1 MEFNKTIE
9 RIDSFLKSSSPNPRI
24 VNFNNREQ
32 MNDFIKHYDM
42 SKLKI
47 IDVCKEDKDK
57 YIQLSDIYYELS
69 QANEN
74 VMLIHATSQ
83 LLLEGKEVLSNFIK
97 NIISKSFP
105 GFHVIIVTYQCEKEL
120 NSIDPRYRNF
130 VYKVTGEEDRRNPKI
145 FFSSNKKCL
154 GNPCVN
160 GINSIGRHVE
170 DAELDELY
178 CFTKFKKDDFPYS
191 TYTIADL
198 NDTFD
203 LVARMDTNVTELSK
217 DFGTSEQWEYAFDQ
231 LRLYDT
237 WENLIYNKFH
247 VNAIG
252 LSTLVGN
259 FENYNDNDQWLF
271 FVGLKLFGSD
281 RAYLRK
287 VLHHAK
293 NIDEFKDG
301 IFNIILDSEPADADF
316 IDLYHERKELI
327 RHLGN
332 EQARMEKFC
341 KLVSQKEEK
350 LIYYL
355 TDLYPTENQKLI
367 EYLSRYHN
375 AFKPEKLF
383 DLVCMINGTLK
394 SYLDQF
400 NLGSSMLNKYFDQY
414 KRQKLCNYISDD
426 FQENVLKEARE
437 RNFNKI
443 QPRSSI
449 VSNLDDIEDSD
460 IYFIDALGV
469 EYLGYISNVC
479 NELGMR
485 SHVSIGVSN
494 LPTLTS
500 FNKDFVDILKNK
512 GANFVPNE
520 NGFKELDNIKHEGA
534 NNISFEK
541 NELPTHIF
549 EELSVIKNILI
560 KINTQLKNTSS
571 NKAIIV
577 SDHGASRLAVINKHE
592 NKWEMSSRGEHA
604 GRCCPVSDFD
614 ECPEYATEEN
624 DYWVLANYDRFK
636 GSRKANVEVH
646 GGATLEEVL
655 VPVIEISLGERHIE
669 IIVESK
675 TVKFTPMK
683 KPVLK
688 LFTSE
693 KTKDLSILFEN
704 EFYNAETSDNQ
715 NFEITL
721 PKIRKKGE
729 YKFNVYIGGNLIEKD
744 LSFKAVNKAMQEK
757 DLF

>member
-247 VNAIG
+247 VNA
-252 LSTLVGN
+252 
-259 FENYNDNDQWLF
+259 
-271 FVGLKLFGSD
+271 
-281 RAYLRK
+281 
-287 VLHHAK
+287 
-293 NIDEFKDG
+293 
-301 IFNIILDSEPADADF
+301 
-316 IDLYHERKELI
+316 
-327 RHLGN
+327 LG
-332 EQARMEKFC
+332 
-341 KLVSQKEEK
+341 
-350 LIYYL
+350 
-355 TDLYPTENQKLI
+355 
-367 EYLSRYHN
+367 
-375 AFKPEKLF
+375 
-383 DLVCMINGTLK
+383 
-394 SYLDQF
+394 
-400 NLGSSMLNKYFDQY
+400 
-414 KRQKLCNYISDD
+414 
-426 FQENVLKEARE
+426 
-437 RNFNKI
+437 
-443 QPRSSI
+443 
-449 VSNLDDIEDSD
+449 
-460 IYFIDALGV
+460 
-469 EYLGYISNVC
+469 
-479 NELGMR
+479 
-485 SHVSIGVSN
+485 
-494 LPTLTS
+494 
-500 FNKDFVDILKNK
+500 
-512 GANFVPNE
+512 
-520 NGFKELDNIKHEGA
+520 
-534 NNISFEK
+534 
-541 NELPTHIF
+541 
-549 EELSVIKNILI
+549 
-560 KINTQLKNTSS
+560 
-571 NKAIIV
+571 
-577 SDHGASRLAVINKHE
+577 
-592 NKWEMSSRGEHA
+592 
-604 GRCCPVSDFD
+604 CP
-614 ECPEYATEEN
+614 
-624 DYWVLANYDRFK
+624 
-636 GSRKANVEVH
+636 H
-646 GGATLEEVL
+646 
-655 VPVIEISLGERHIE
+655 
-669 IIVESK
+669 
-675 TVKFTPMK
+675 
-683 KPVLK
+683 
-688 LFTSE
+688 
-693 KTKDLSILFEN
+693 
-704 EFYNAETSDNQ
+704 
-715 NFEITL
+715 
-721 PKIRKKGE
+721 
-729 YKFNVYIGGNLIEKD
+729 
-744 LSFKAVNKAMQEK
+744 
-757 DLF
+757 